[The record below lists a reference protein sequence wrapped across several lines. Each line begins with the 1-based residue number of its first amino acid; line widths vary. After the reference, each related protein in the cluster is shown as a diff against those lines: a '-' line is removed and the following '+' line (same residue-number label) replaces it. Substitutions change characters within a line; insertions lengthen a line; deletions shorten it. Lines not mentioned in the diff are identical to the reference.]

1 MNSSTRIHTLAL
13 TLLSITTSASAANL
27 LTNSSFEA
35 VDASAPPY
43 YIRSFASTPGWTQ
56 FLDGVDLI
64 HNNYTQ
70 GPAVLVHA
78 SDGVQFLDMNQAG
91 VLGGLFQVVA
101 ATVGNSYHLTLDTT
115 AWATNAIG
123 GTLGYELYDPASN
136 TVLASGS
143 YTDTVGGTWISRSLN
158 AVAISG
164 SIGVRIQG
172 LAATQAGMGLDNV
185 VLTAV
190 PEPGS
195 TALLLAGLG
204 AVGALARRRSAS

>member
-91 VLGGLFQVVA
+91 VLGGL
-101 ATVGNSYHLTLDTT
+101 NLTTRPCK
-115 AWATNAIG
+115 TN
-123 GTLGYELYDPASN
+123 
-136 TVLASGS
+136 
-143 YTDTVGGTWISRSLN
+143 
-158 AVAISG
+158 
-164 SIGVRIQG
+164 
-172 LAATQAGMGLDNV
+172 
-185 VLTAV
+185 
-190 PEPGS
+190 
-195 TALLLAGLG
+195 
-204 AVGALARRRSAS
+204 